1 MATGY
6 SKYLKTIYSV
16 GDFLLL
22 NLAFWLV
29 SFFYKWPVLIADANF
44 LAQFIYI
51 NFFWVIATFLTNV
64 HQIDRGLRYE
74 QILSLLFRA
83 YFIFVVSI
91 VVFLYFFDGYFIPVF
106 HVEVKLAVFAVVF
119 LAWRSMM
126 AYIINFV
133 RRRGLNYRKVIIVG
147 NGQPALDMQHFFERH
162 PEVGYRL
169 LGIFSEDLNAHDSSL
184 YKGNLQESL
193 TFAIDSKVD
202 EIYCSISGMEAEEVA
217 NMMTFAD
224 RNLIRFKVVPD
235 FRGFLNRRVKID
247 FYESVAVLSVRN
259 EPLQNIGNR
268 LVKRYFDIV
277 FSLLVIVIVFPIA
290 ILVFAPLIKLS
301 SKGPVFFK
309 QKRSGKDNEEF
320 TCWKFR
326 TMRVNSKADIEQAK
340 QGDERITAIGSFLRQ
355 TSLDELPQFYNTLI
369 GNMSVVGPRPHML
382 KHTEEY
388 SVLIDKFMVRHLV
401 KPGIT
406 GWAQINGLRGETRD
420 HQLMEHRV
428 EFDVWYLEN
437 WSLLLDLK
445 IVILTASQIIG
456 GKHKGE

>member
-1 MATGY
+1 MSSGY
-6 SKYLKTIYSV
+6 SKYLKTIYVV

-22 NLAFWLV
+22 NIVFWLV
-29 SFFYKWPVLIADANF
+29 SFYFKWPVLTADTNF

-51 NFFWVIATFLTNV
+51 NLFWVIATFLTSV

-83 YFIFVVSI
+83 YAIFVVMI
-91 VVFLYFFDGYFIPVF
+91 VVFLYFFDDYFIPVF
-106 HVEVKLAVFAVVF
+106 HIEVKLAVFALVF
-119 LAWRSMM
+119 FVWRSVM

-147 NGQPALDMQHFFERH
+147 NGQPAIDMQHFFERH

-169 LGIFSEDLNAHDSSL
+169 VGIFSDSLTIEDSSL
-184 YKGNLQESL
+184 IKGKLSDAHA
-193 TFAIDSKVD
+193 FAIDKQVD

-217 NMMTFAD
+217 SMMTFAD

-277 FSLLVIVIVFPIA
+277 FSLLVIIIIFPLALI
-290 ILVFAPLIKLS
+290 IIAPLIKLS
-301 SKGPVFFK
+301 SAGPVFFK
-309 QKRSGKDNEEF
+309 QKRSGKDNKEF

-326 TMRVNSKADIEQAK
+326 TMRVNEKADIEQAK
-340 QGDERITAIGSFLRQ
+340 QGDERITAIGAFLRK

-388 SVLIDKFMVRHLV
+388 SALIDKFMVRHLV

-420 HQLMEHRV
+420 HKLMESRV
-428 EFDVWYLEN
+428 EYDVWYLEN

-445 IVILTASQIIG
+445 IVVLTATQIIT